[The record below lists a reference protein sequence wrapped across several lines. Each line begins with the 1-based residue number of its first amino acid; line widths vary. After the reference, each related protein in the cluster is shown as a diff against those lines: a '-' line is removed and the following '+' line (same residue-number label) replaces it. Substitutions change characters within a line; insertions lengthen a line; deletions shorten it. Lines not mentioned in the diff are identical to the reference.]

1 MINSKNFYIGDR
13 EIGPNQPSFI
23 IAEVAQAHDG
33 SLGMAHSF
41 IDIAADYGADAIK
54 FQTHI
59 ANHESTLDD
68 EFRIKFSYEDKTRFE
83 YWKRME
89 FTYEEWIGLYKH
101 AEEKKIIFLSSAFSL
116 EAIDL
121 LEKLNVP
128 AWKVASGEINNFP
141 FLKKLSNTKKPILI
155 STGMSSLSEIDEAFE
170 FLKSNEVNDIAIF
183 QCTSE
188 YPTSLNKV
196 GINLI
201 EKFRNKYNVPVGLSD
216 HSGDIAPSIYAIS
229 KGASLIEL
237 HIALHPYQFGPDTN
251 SSITPDELKNLS
263 ILRDKFHIMKSN
275 PSDKDQ
281 AANRL
286 NKMTALFGKSLCL
299 IRNMKKGTILTEEMF
314 TLKKPGNGI
323 KEKDLPNI
331 LGKKLSRDVQSNK
344 LITIE
349 DIEID

>member
-1 MINSKNFYIGDR
+1 MCKPKSFYIGER
-13 EIGPNQPSFI
+13 EIGENQPTFI

-59 ANHESTLDD
+59 ANYESTLDD

-89 FTYEEWIGLYKH
+89 FTYDEWVGLYKH

-121 LEKLNVP
+121 LEKLNIP
-128 AWKVASGEINNFP
+128 AWKVASGEINNFS
-141 FLKKLSNTKKPILI
+141 FLEKLSSTKKPILL
-155 STGMSSLSEIDEAFE
+155 STGMSGFSEIDEAFD
-170 FLKSNEVNDIAIF
+170 FLINKKIQDIAIF

-188 YPTSLNKV
+188 YPTSLNKI

-201 EKFRNKYNVPVGLSD
+201 ENFRNRYNVPVGLSD
-216 HSGDIAPSIYAIS
+216 HSGDIAPSIYAIA

-237 HIALHPYQFGPDTN
+237 HISLHPYQFGPDTN

-263 ILRDKFHIMKSN
+263 ILRNKFFTMKSN
-275 PSDKDQ
+275 PTDKDQ
-281 AANRL
+281 SANRL
-286 NKMTALFGKSLCL
+286 NKMAKLFGKSLCL
-299 IRNMKKGTILTEEMF
+299 TQDMKKGTVLTKEMF

-323 KEKDLPNI
+323 KEKELSTI
-331 LGKKLSRDVQSNK
+331 LGKKLIKDVKSNR
-344 LITIE
+344 LIKFE
-349 DIEID
+349 DIEFD

>member
-1 MINSKNFYIGDR
+1 MIDSKSFFIGDR
-13 EIGPNQPSFI
+13 EIGLNQPSFI

-59 ANHESTLDD
+59 ADHESTLDD
-68 EFRIKFSYEDKTRFE
+68 EFRINFSYEDKSRFE

-116 EAIDL
+116 QAIDL
-121 LEKLNVP
+121 LEKLNIP
-128 AWKVASGEINNFP
+128 AWKVASGEINNFS
-141 FLKKLSNTKKPILI
+141 FLEKLSETKKPILI
-155 STGMSSLSEIDEAFE
+155 STGMSRISEIDEAFN
-170 FLKSNEVNDIAIF
+170 FLCKNKIEEIALF

-201 EKFRNKYNVPVGLSD
+201 EEFRNRYNVPVGLSD

-251 SSITPDELKNLS
+251 SSITPDELKSLS

-275 PSDKDQ
+275 PSDKDDS
-281 AANRL
+281 AKRL
-286 NKMTALFGKSLCL
+286 KKMTKLFGKSLCL
-299 IRNMKKGTILTEEMF
+299 TQDMQKGTVLTKEMF

-331 LGKKLSRDVQSNK
+331 LGKKLIRDVQSNK
-344 LITIE
+344 LIKIE